1 MALPLEKTYILQ
13 ALQAG
18 TIDLQGQ
25 FLNSSNYTFLAQLDY
40 EGQRLPVVYKPVR
53 GERPLWDFPANT
65 LSKRE
70 AAAFTFS
77 ELLGWNLV
85 PPTVFRRKAPLGR
98 GSLQYFVEHDPQNH
112 YFNFTEADRQRLR
125 PFALFD
131 LLINNADR
139 KGGHLLLDADGDLW
153 GIDHGVCFHVDDK
166 LRTVIW
172 DFAGQPLP
180 ENLMGDM
187 ARVAEE
193 LAQPE
198 SAGRAALLGLL
209 RPSEVNALI
218 RRARRLLK
226 AGVYPQPG
234 KDRRAFPWPPV

>member
-1 MALPLEKTYILQ
+1 MALPLDKAYILQ

-25 FLNSSNYTFLAQLDY
+25 FINSSNFTLLAQLDF
-40 EGQRLPVVYKPVR
+40 EGQHLPVVYKPAR
-53 GERPLWDFPANT
+53 GERELWDFPAHT
-65 LSKRE
+65 LGKRE
-70 AAAFTFS
+70 AAAFAFS

-85 PPTVFRRKAPLGR
+85 PPTIFRRKGPLGR
-98 GSLQYFVEHDPQNH
+98 GSLQYFIEHDPEIH
-112 YFNFTEADRQRLR
+112 YFNFSEAQRQQLR

-139 KGGHLLLDADGDLW
+139 KGGHLLLDADSGLW
-153 GIDHGVCFHVDDK
+153 GIDHGVCFHVEDK

-180 ENLMGDM
+180 EELLPDV

-198 SAGRAALLGLL
+198 SAGRTTLLNLL
-209 RPSEVNALI
+209 RPSEVNAVV
-218 RRARRLLK
+218 RRAKRLLK
-226 AGVYPQPG
+226 AGVFPQPSQ
-234 KDRRAFPWPPV
+234 DRRAFPWPPV